1 MAELPEKVNY
11 DTDITPSLCRIDTN
25 K

>member
-1 MAELPEKVNY
+1 MHPNY
-11 DTDITPSLCRIDTN
+11 DTDITH